1 MTTGMMLPRW
11 CSVAA
16 LYALT
21 NSMMLTPC
29 WPRAG
34 PTGGAGVAAPAWICR
49 LMNPETFL
57 LLGGMVFLRGGGGP
71 TPWAMT
77 PLQCPRDPEEGLLRS
92 DLGDLAEGELDRGL
106 PAEDGDEHLEL
117 LGVRVD
123 LGDGRREGLERAVHD
138 GDRLADLEVDDGGL
152 ALPAGGT
159 GLATGG
165 ALGTRGGLEVGRL
178 DHAVDLVE
186 GERHRLVG
194 VADEPGD
201 PGGVAHGAPRLVG
214 EVHAHQDVPGHPD
227 PAHQLALAALDLGDL
242 FHRHLDL
249 EDVLL
254 HVQGGDPGLEVGLDA
269 VLVTRV
275 GVHDVPVAE
284 LARQVVLER
293 LDRVDGLEQVAVLV
307 GRQGELVVGVGGG
320 LVRGDGLVRVGLV

>member
-1 MTTGMMLPRW
+1 
-11 CSVAA
+11 
-16 LYALT
+16 
-21 NSMMLTPC
+21 MMLTPC

-57 LLGGMVFLRGGGGP
+57 LLGGMSVLRGGGGP

-77 PLQCPRDPEEGLLRS
+77 PLQCPRDPEEGPLRS

-117 LGVRVD
+117 LGVGVD
-123 LGDGRREGLERAVHD
+123 LGDRRGEGLERAVHD
-138 GDRLADLEVDDGGL
+138 GDRLADLEVDDGDL
-152 ALPAGGT
+152 ALAATGG
-159 GLATGG
+159 GLATRGGRAGG
-165 ALGTRGGLEVGRL
+165 ALEVGRL
-178 DHAVDLVE
+178 DHAEDLVE
-186 GERHRLVG
+186 GERHRLVR

-214 EVHAHQDVPGHPD
+214 EVHADQHVPGHPD
-227 PAHQLALAALDLGDL
+227 PADQLALTALDLGDL

-269 VLVTRV
+269 VLV
-275 GVHDVPVAE
+275 
-284 LARQVVLER
+284 
-293 LDRVDGLEQVAVLV
+293 
-307 GRQGELVVGVGGG
+307 
-320 LVRGDGLVRVGLV
+320 